1 MKIQIDKYIDKKNG
15 RKLEIITLD
24 KDKLCIV
31 HYISESSY
39 IFLYTYIFDNEEE
52 KENKFK
58 EIIKDSNFELFEH
71 IEDELKDFKISDR
84 SKESHTIFQVFKKGK
99 DFVSCKTVSH
109 TSEKAVAR
117 NAIIGV
123 KNDILYGKSYDNAN
137 VLSSVFISDLNFPF
151 IRTLYSSRLFIE
163 FDLNIY
169 LGYTSSDETFTN
181 KIYPNTF
188 MYEEKKKLADEFFK
202 CVPKKYPK
210 DKKLSTVSMHYGVD
224 EINICDYE
232 DKNRFVC
239 IHFSSLDNSMNIH
252 YEKDR
257 NVLYRYSF
265 TRNIGVDAYMDIVE
279 EMVSSAG
286 LYLDE
291 LDKEKVKEFTSHYI
305 SFDSLKHNKA
315 ELTDFFIKEGI
326 SKLPKR
332 VMTSV
337 IPYKG

>member
-1 MKIQIDKYIDKKNG
+1 MNIKIDKYIDKKKD
-15 RKLEIITLD
+15 RKLEVISLDNLWIIN
-24 KDKLCIV
+24 
-31 HYISESSY
+31 YISKSSY
-39 IFLYTYIFDNEEE
+39 IFYNTYIFNNEEKKDNKLKDLKE
-52 KENKFK
+52 KSKF
-58 EIIKDSNFELFEH
+58 EFFEY
-71 IEDELKDFKISDR
+71 IEDELKDFEISDR
-84 SKESHTIFQVFKKGK
+84 SKEAHTIFQVFKKGK
-99 DFVSCKTVSH
+99 GFVSCKTVSH
-109 TSEKAVAR
+109 TSEKALAR
-117 NAIIGV
+117 NAIIVV

-181 KIYPNTF
+181 KIYPSTF

-202 CVPKKYPK
+202 SVPKKYPENK
-210 DKKLSTVSMHYGVD
+210 RLSTVSMYYGVD

-257 NVLYRYSF
+257 KALYRYSF
-265 TRNIGVDAYMDIVE
+265 TRNIGIDAYMNIVE

-286 LYLDE
+286 LFLDD
-291 LDKEKVKEFTSHYI
+291 LDKQKVKEFTSKFVK
-305 SFDSLKHNKA
+305 FDSLNHNKA
-315 ELTDFFIKEGI
+315 EMTDFFIKEGI
-326 SKLPKR
+326 SRLPKR

>member
-1 MKIQIDKYIDKKNG
+1 MKMQIDKYIDKKNN

-24 KDKLCIV
+24 KDKLWIV

-39 IFLYTYIFDNEEE
+39 IFMNTYIFDNEEKKDNKLKDLKE
-52 KENKFK
+52 KSKF
-58 EIIKDSNFELFEH
+58 EFYEY
-71 IEDELKDFKISDR
+71 IEDELKDFEISDR
-84 SKESHTIFQVFKKGK
+84 SKEAHTIFQVFKKGK

-109 TSEKAVAR
+109 TSEKPLAR
-117 NAIIGV
+117 NAIVGV
-123 KNDILYGKSYDNAN
+123 KDDILYGKSYDNAN
-137 VLSSVFISDLNFPF
+137 VLSSVFISDLNIPF

-169 LGYTSSDETFTN
+169 LVCTSSDETFTN

-202 CVPKKYPK
+202 SVPKKYPK
-210 DKKLSTVSMHYGVD
+210 DKRISVVSMHWGVD

-252 YEKDR
+252 YEKDGK
-257 NVLYRYSF
+257 VLYRYSF
-265 TRNIGVDAYMDIVE
+265 TRNIGIDAFMNIVE

-286 LYLDE
+286 LCLDE
-291 LDKEKVKEFTSHYI
+291 LDKEKVKEFTSKFVK
-305 SFDSLKHNKA
+305 FDSLNHNKA
-315 ELTDFFIKEGI
+315 EMTDFFIKEGI

-337 IPYKG
+337 MPYKG

>member
-1 MKIQIDKYIDKKNG
+1 MNIKIDKYIDKKNG
-15 RKLEIITLD
+15 RKLEVISLD
-24 KDKLCIV
+24 KDKLWIIN
-31 HYISESSY
+31 YISKSSY
-39 IFLYTYIFDNEEE
+39 IFCNTYIFDNEEKKDNKLKDLKE
-52 KENKFK
+52 KSKF
-58 EIIKDSNFELFEH
+58 EFFEC
-71 IEDELKDFKISDR
+71 IEDELKDFEISDR
-84 SKESHTIFQVFKKGK
+84 SKESHTIFQVFKKGE
-99 DFVSCKTVSH
+99 DFISCKTVSH
-109 TSEKAVAR
+109 TSEKALAR

-123 KNDILYGKSYDNAN
+123 KDDILYGKSYDNAN

-202 CVPKKYPK
+202 SVPKKYPK
-210 DKKLSTVSMHYGVD
+210 DKKLSTVSMHYGID
-224 EINICDYE
+224 EINIYDYE
-232 DKNRFVC
+232 DKRRFIC

-257 NVLYRYSF
+257 NALYRYSF
-265 TRNIGVDAYMDIVE
+265 TRNIGIDAYMDIVE

-286 LYLDE
+286 LFLDD
-291 LDKEKVKEFTSHYI
+291 LDKQKVKEFASHYI
-305 SFDSLKHNKA
+305 SFDRLNHNKA

>member
-1 MKIQIDKYIDKKNG
+1 MNIKIDKYIDKKND
-15 RKLEIITLD
+15 RKLEVISLDNLWIIN
-24 KDKLCIV
+24 
-31 HYISESSY
+31 YISKSSY
-39 IFLYTYIFDNEEE
+39 IFCNTYIFNNEAE
-52 KENKFK
+52 KENKLK
-58 EIIKDSNFELFEH
+58 ELRKDSKFEFFEY
-71 IEDELKDFKISDR
+71 IEDDLKDFKISDR
-84 SKESHTIFQVFKKGK
+84 SQEFHSMFQVFKKGK
-99 DFVSCKTVSH
+99 AFVSCKTVSH
-109 TSEKAVAR
+109 TSEKPLAR

-137 VLSSVFISDLNFPF
+137 VLGSVFISDLNFPF

-202 CVPKKYPK
+202 SVPKKYPK
-210 DKKLSTVSMHYGVD
+210 DKRISAVSMHWGVD

-232 DKNRFVC
+232 DKNRFIC
-239 IHFSSLDNSMNIH
+239 IHFSSLDNSINIH
-252 YEKDR
+252 YEKDGKA
-257 NVLYRYSF
+257 LYRYSF
-265 TRNIGVDAYMDIVE
+265 TRNIGVDAFMNIVE

-286 LYLDE
+286 LCLDD
-291 LDKEKVKEFTSHYI
+291 LDKEKVKEFTSKFVK
-305 SFDSLKHNKA
+305 FDSLNHNKA
-315 ELTDFFIKEGI
+315 EMTDFFIKEGI
-326 SKLPKR
+326 SRLPKR